1 MPLEFFMPLFTYIVS
16 YKGSTHVAQG
26 SHSNFN
32 GFAMTWA
39 TGIPATALPA
49 LTPVLRKELKA
60 KAYGGFVAAEGVK
73 HVWKKTLQIGNAD
86 LVVHAVQ
93 TER

>member
-1 MPLEFFMPLFTYIVS
+1 MPLFTYIVS
-16 YKGSTHVAQG
+16 YKGASHVVQG
-26 SHSNFN
+26 SHSNFT

-39 TGIPATALPA
+39 TGVPETSLPA

-60 KAYGGFVAAEGVK
+60 KAYGGTFVAAEGVK
-73 HVWKKTLQIGNAD
+73 HVWKKTLKIGNAD

>member
-1 MPLEFFMPLFTYIVS
+1 MPLFTYIVS
-16 YKGSTHVAQG
+16 YKGASHVVQG
-26 SHSNFN
+26 SHSNF
-32 GFAMTWA
+32 
-39 TGIPATALPA
+39 TGVPETSLPA

-60 KAYGGFVAAEGVK
+60 KAYGGTFVAAEGVK
-73 HVWKKTLQIGNAD
+73 HVWKKTLKIGNAD

>member
-1 MPLEFFMPLFTYIVS
+1 MPLFTYIVS
-16 YKGSTHVAQG
+16 YKGASHVAQG
-26 SHSNFN
+26 SHSNFT

-39 TGIPATALPA
+39 ARIPASALPA
-49 LTPVLRKELKA
+49 MTPVLRKELQRV
-60 KAYGGFVAAEGVK
+60 AYHGPFVEVAGAK
-73 HVWKKTLQIGNAD
+73 HVWRKSLDLSGSE

>member
-1 MPLEFFMPLFTYIVS
+1 MPLFTYVVS
-16 YKGSTHVAQG
+16 YRDNSHVAQG

-39 TGIPATALPA
+39 ASIPASALRA
-49 LTPVLRKELKA
+49 LTPVLRKELA
-60 KAYGGFVAAEGVK
+60 RRAYEGAFENVSGMT
-73 HVWKKTLQIGNAD
+73 HVWKKSIDIGGAR
-86 LVVHAVQ
+86 LTVHAVQ